1 MTSLGRPSTVTKI
14 NDGEQSLRSTA
25 PDLPRGFATSI
36 VEMLW
41 PSIPPISRMSI
52 SRSLRSRPRVL
63 KNGRFSYAS
72 GFSPWQ
78 FRFPCYDETTSAGPH
93 TELSSCREIGL
104 RGFDLREYPVL
115 RTSETSIPDSLR
127 ISDTRPK

>member
-1 MTSLGRPSTVTKI
+1 MTSLGCPSTVTKI

-63 KNGRFSYAS
+63 KDGRFSYAS
-72 GFSPWQ
+72 GFSPWKFPIPLLRRDDVSWAPHGALLLSGNRTSR
-78 FRFPCYDETTSAGPH
+78 FRLARVSCPQDLRNVDPR
-93 TELSSCREIGL
+93 LSSD
-104 RGFDLREYPVL
+104 F
-115 RTSETSIPDSLR
+115 
-127 ISDTRPK
+127 